1 MKWIALIMQLISY
14 RSSLLE
20 SRALLDNA
28 RAAAEKG
35 KRAALFSA
43 FFLLALVY
51 FLVGSILAIVELGL
65 QVDRGNGFYWSG
77 LLCAS
82 LALIAL
88 AALIVGIGALASGAG
103 KSAPPPPPPRREGD
117 VKALF
122 EDFLATFLTQL
133 AGKLKDKPNAGKDK
147 PKA

>member
-1 MKWIALIMQLISY
+1 MKWIALLLQLVSY

-51 FLVGSILAIVELGL
+51 FLVGSILAVVELGL

-82 LALIAL
+82 LALILL
-88 AALIVGIGALASGAG
+88 AALIVAIGALASSSG
-103 KSAPPPPPPRREGD
+103 KAAPPPEPPRREGD
-117 VKALF
+117 LKALL
-122 EDFLATFLTQL
+122 EDFMVTFLTQL
-133 AGKLKDKPNAGKDK
+133 AGKLKDKPK
-147 PKA
+147 P

>member
-1 MKWIALIMQLISY
+1 MKWIALILQLVSY

-82 LALIAL
+82 LVLILL
-88 AALIVGIGALASGAG
+88 AALIVGIGALASSSG
-103 KSAPPPPPPRREGD
+103 KSAPPPEPPRREADLRG
-117 VKALF
+117 LL
-122 EDFLATFLTQL
+122 EDFMVTFLTQL
-133 AGKLKDKPNAGKDK
+133 AGKLKDKPK
-147 PKA
+147 P

>member
-1 MKWIALIMQLISY
+1 MKWIALVLQLVSF

-65 QVDRGNGFYWSG
+65 QVDRGNGLYWSG

-82 LALIAL
+82 LVLIL
-88 AALIVGIGALASGAG
+88 IAALIVGVGALASSSG
-103 KSAPPPPPPRREGD
+103 KSAPPPEPPRKEGD
-117 VKALF
+117 LKALL
-122 EDFLATFLTQL
+122 EDLMVTFLTQL
-133 AGKLKDKPNAGKDK
+133 AGKLKDKPKT
-147 PKA
+147 

>member
-1 MKWIALIMQLISY
+1 MKWIALLLQLVSF

-20 SRALLDNA
+20 SRAMLDNA

-82 LALIAL
+82 LVLILL
-88 AALIVGIGALASGAG
+88 AAMIVGIGVLASRSN
-103 KSAPPPPPPRREGD
+103 KAPHPPEPPRPQGD
-117 VKALF
+117 MKALL
-122 EDFLATFLTQL
+122 EDFMVTFLTQL
-133 AGKLKDKPNAGKDK
+133 AGKLKDKPKV
-147 PKA
+147 

>member
-1 MKWIALIMQLISY
+1 MKWVTLLLQLISY

-51 FLVGSILAIVELGL
+51 FLVGSILAVVELGL
-65 QVDRGNGFYWSG
+65 QVDRGGGFYWSG
-77 LLCAS
+77 LLCSS
-82 LALIAL
+82 LALIAI
-88 AALIVGIGALASGAG
+88 AAAIVGAGALASRSG
-103 KSAPPPPPPRREGD
+103 KPAPHPEPPRREGD
-117 VKALF
+117 IKALF
-122 EDFLATFLTQL
+122 EDFVATFLVQL
-133 AGKLKDKPNAGKDK
+133 ASKLKDKPKQ
-147 PKA
+147 

>member
-1 MKWIALIMQLISY
+1 MKWIALLLQLISY

-51 FLVGSILAIVELGL
+51 FLVGSILSIVELGL
-65 QVDRGNGFYWSG
+65 QMDRGQGFYWSG
-77 LLCAS
+77 LLISS

-88 AALIVGIGALASGAG
+88 AALIVAIGALASSSG
-103 KSAPPPPPPRREGD
+103 KSAPPPEPPRREGD
-117 VKALF
+117 IKALL
-122 EDFLATFLTQL
+122 EDFMLTFLTQL
-133 AGKLKDKPNAGKDK
+133 AGKLKDKPKS
-147 PKA
+147 

>member
-1 MKWIALIMQLISY
+1 MKWIALLLQLVSF

-65 QVDRGNGFYWSG
+65 QVDRAGEFYWSG
-77 LLCAS
+77 LLCA
-82 LALIAL
+82 ALIL
-88 AALIVGIGALASGAG
+88 VLISALILGIGALAARSE
-103 KSAPPPPPPRREGD
+103 KKAPPPEPPRREGD
-117 VKALF
+117 IKALL
-122 EDFLATFLTQL
+122 EDFLVTFLTQM
-133 AGKLKDKPNAGKDK
+133 AGKLKEK
-147 PKA
+147 PKP

>member
-65 QVDRGNGFYWSG
+65 QVDRGNGLYWSG

-82 LALIAL
+82 LALIAI
-88 AALIVGIGALASGAG
+88 AALILGIGALASSAG
-103 KSAPPPPPPRREGD
+103 KSAPPPPPPRRDSD
-117 VKALF
+117 VRELL
-122 EDFLATFLTQL
+122 EEFLASFLTQL
-133 AGKLKDKPNAGKDK
+133 AGKLKDRPYAGKDK
-147 PKA
+147 PKI